1 MKALNK
7 IFQIAAVVFG
17 LGAVVMFFLPFA
29 DVFVKGGD
37 SESYIAAEW
46 AFGAGV
52 KFFGK
57 DFDLAISAKIMFVF
71 FTTLFSALLSIF
83 GLFFNKKGLRYTVAG
98 VSLFTAIYTLVCML
112 GKITRFIDVRK
123 VGPFT
128 SVHYTWFAIIM
139 VIAMFLFAAFA
150 IAHLFAD
157 DYIVAKE
164 TGGKTIAQRV
174 VHFFRDYKSEVK
186 KIVWPG
192 LNDVLKNTG
201 IVLIMCAVVGVLIW
215 LVDFGLGQLLEL
227 ILK

>member
-1 MKALNK
+1 MKILNK
-7 IFQIAAVVFG
+7 ISQIAAVVFG
-17 LGAVVMFFLPFA
+17 LGAIVMFFFPFA
-29 DVFVKGGD
+29 DVYAKGG

-52 KFFGK
+52 KFLGAK
-57 DFDLAISAKIMFVF
+57 TTLAISAKIMFAF
-71 FTTLFSALLSIF
+71 FTTAFAVLLSIF
-83 GLFFNKKGLRYTVAG
+83 GLFFNKKGLRYTVASVG
-98 VSLFTAIYTLVCML
+98 LFSAIYTLVCML
-112 GKITRFIDVRK
+112 GKITKFIDVRPI
-123 VGPFT
+123 GPFT
-128 SVHYTWFAIIM
+128 SVHYTLFAIIM
-139 VIAMFLFAAFA
+139 VVAMFLFAAFA
-150 IAHLFAD
+150 ITNLFVD

-192 LNDVLKNTG
+192 WNDVVKNTG

-215 LVDFGLGQLLEL
+215 LVDFGLGQLLEW